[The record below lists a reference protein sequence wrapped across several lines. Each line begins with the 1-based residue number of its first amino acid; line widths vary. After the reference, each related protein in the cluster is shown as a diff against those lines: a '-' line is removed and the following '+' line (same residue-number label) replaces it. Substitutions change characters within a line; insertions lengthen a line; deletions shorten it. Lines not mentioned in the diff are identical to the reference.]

1 MNLKFKLKL
10 KATGTIWLIATER
23 ELKLSDQAKLKQ
35 QVEQFES
42 AFSRFK
48 TDSELGILNASEI
61 LKTPSKK
68 MLELLRFALESYQ
81 KTDGLFNISVGGKLE
96 SSGYGLKNG
105 GAKTSNNLSQDIEI
119 TDSEVKLSR
128 VIHLDFGGFGKGWL
142 ADELHLSLNK
152 MGHYNHL
159 INAGGDIR
167 LGAQTEQELLL
178 TDPLNKDHFI
188 AKLNVSGGALA
199 CSSNNLRTWDFNNKK
214 QQHILSLNSD
224 RINILGSFVY
234 GENLGVADML
244 ATSLM
249 LASGE
254 QRVIINNNYPDYEYL
269 LVTDDG
275 YIKTNNWKGGLE
287 LL

>member
-35 QVEQFES
+35 QVEQFEA

-48 TDSELGILNASEI
+48 TDSELGILNASGI
-61 LKTPSKK
+61 LKNPSKK
-68 MLELLRFALESYQ
+68 MLELLRFAIKSYQ
-81 KTDGLFNISVGGKLE
+81 KTDQLFNISVGGKLE
-96 SSGYGLKNG
+96 TSGYGLKNG

-119 TDSEVKLSR
+119 TDSEVKLSGD
-128 VIHLDFGGFGKGWL
+128 IHLDFGGFGKGWL

-152 MGHYNHL
+152 MGYYNHL
-159 INAGGDIR
+159 VNAGGDIR
-167 LGAQTEQELLL
+167 LGAQPEQGLLL
-178 TDPLNKDHFI
+178 ADPLNKDHFI
-188 AKLNVSGGALA
+188 AKLNASGGALA
-199 CSSNNLRTWDFNNKK
+199 CSSNNLRTWDFNNKR
-214 QQHILSLNSD
+214 QQHILNLNGD
-224 RINILGSFVY
+224 DINILGSFVY

-254 QRVIINNNYPDYEYL
+254 QRAIINKNYPGYGYL
-269 LVTDDG
+269 LITDEG
-275 YIKTNNWKGGLE
+275 YIQTNNLKKQLE

>member
-23 ELKLSDQAKLKQ
+23 ELKLSDPVKLKQ
-35 QVEQFES
+35 QVEQFEA

-68 MLELLRFALESYQ
+68 MLEA
-81 KTDGLFNISVGGKLE
+81 
-96 SSGYGLKNG
+96 SGYGLKNG

-128 VIHLDFGGFGKGWL
+128 VIHLDFGRFGKGWL

-159 INAGGDIR
+159 VNAGGDIR
-167 LGAQTEQELLL
+167 LGAQPEQELLL
-178 TDPLNKDHFI
+178 SDPLNKDHFI
-188 AKLNVSGGALA
+188 AKLNVSGGALG
-199 CSSNNLRTWDFNNKK
+199 CSSNNLRTDF
-214 QQHILSLNSD
+214 HLIS
-224 RINILGSFVY
+224 
-234 GENLGVADML
+234 
-244 ATSLM
+244 SLM
-249 LASGE
+249 SLFTPLMMERSASISALSG
-254 QRVIINNNYPDYEYL
+254 
-269 LVTDDG
+269 
-275 YIKTNNWKGGLE
+275 
-287 LL
+287 